1 MKGKIKM
8 NERDT
13 SELFLA
19 IFKKADEIKAFV
31 AELTVLYRHQIEQ
44 LEEANADL
52 TSKKNWCN
60 ARARNVL
67 NKSERLFKALERIK
81 QAAETEENKCE
92 ASFDFAVEIAR
103 LASSALQEW
112 EANNG

>member
-1 MKGKIKM
+1 M
-8 NERDT
+8 NEMDT
-13 SELFLA
+13 SELFLG
-19 IFKKADEIKAFV
+19 IFKKSDEIKAFS
-31 AELTVLYRHQIEQ
+31 AELKVLYEHRIEQ

>member
-1 MKGKIKM
+1 M

-92 ASFDFAVEIAR
+92 VSFDFAVEIAR